1 MNCAY
6 CNCSIII
13 KVQGGRIVKLTER
26 ERQILYVLMRMESF
40 ITGHE
45 LANELGVSLKTV
57 QRDISSINQ
66 TFKKEKGVELITSA
80 RGKGYVINR
89 KKIQFIDNEL
99 FLDKN
104 IILNLKV
111 DRIDWIISRFCIAEL
126 KNEAVTL
133 NELSESLYIGLSTL
147 KKDIQSV
154 KDKLAK
160 YHLEL
165 IKYGNKGMKIEGSEK
180 DIRVLLT
187 EYLFKMENLG
197 IQGKISLK
205 SKIKEKNIASVLR
218 SILKEYEIQIADI
231 GFNNLVLHIE
241 VAILRINKG
250 KISLV
255 NNTQQIDTNSNEY
268 LCAQA
273 ICSKIQEKFDLTFP
287 EEEVINIYLHLSAQ
301 KVLLSEK
308 NIQLKSDAFE
318 NTPEYHMVKDV
329 LDEIHRIYGID
340 FRNDQILINGL
351 LIHLKS
357 AILRIKLQYP
367 IHNELLEDIQK
378 NYPFAMQLAFL
389 LTTKISKWLKKNV
402 DIHETGYIAIHFCG
416 ALERIGKKNKTTI
429 KVILVCASG
438 GGTSVLLRAKLE
450 NKYRDQISVN
460 GIYSMFQ
467 LNDVD
472 FSETDCIISTV
483 PLQDDYPIPILY
495 VTPIATDN
503 DLNKIHHFIQEK
515 QKEIHPH
522 DLLSRDLFYA
532 NKQFESK
539 EEIIQF
545 MSQRLVDLG
554 YIDKICQQS
563 ILEREKLASTEIG
576 NMVAVPHNMGKGKV
590 YRPSLSFMLL
600 DQPIHWQF
608 SDVKLIIMI
617 VNVVSENKYYK
628 NLFLKIY
635 NKVNF
640 QYKVNEIV
648 KKKDFNYIL
657 NLFD

>member
-1 MNCAY
+1 
-6 CNCSIII
+6 
-13 KVQGGRIVKLTER
+13 
-26 ERQILYVLMRMESF
+26 
-40 ITGHE
+40 
-45 LANELGVSLKTV
+45 
-57 QRDISSINQ
+57 
-66 TFKKEKGVELITSA
+66 
-80 RGKGYVINR
+80 
-89 KKIQFIDNEL
+89 
-99 FLDKN
+99 
-104 IILNLKV
+104 
-111 DRIDWIISRFCIAEL
+111 
-126 KNEAVTL
+126 
-133 NELSESLYIGLSTL
+133 
-147 KKDIQSV
+147 
-154 KDKLAK
+154 
-160 YHLEL
+160 
-165 IKYGNKGMKIEGSEK
+165 
-180 DIRVLLT
+180 
-187 EYLFKMENLG
+187 
-197 IQGKISLK
+197 
-205 SKIKEKNIASVLR
+205 
-218 SILKEYEIQIADI
+218 
-231 GFNNLVLHIE
+231 
-241 VAILRINKG
+241 
-250 KISLV
+250 
-255 NNTQQIDTNSNEY
+255 
-268 LCAQA
+268 
-273 ICSKIQEKFDLTFP
+273 
-287 EEEVINIYLHLSAQ
+287 
-301 KVLLSEK
+301 
-308 NIQLKSDAFE
+308 
-318 NTPEYHMVKDV
+318 MVKDV

-340 FRNDQILINGL
+340 FRNDQFLINGL

-483 PLQDDYPIPILY
+483 PLQDDYPIPVLY